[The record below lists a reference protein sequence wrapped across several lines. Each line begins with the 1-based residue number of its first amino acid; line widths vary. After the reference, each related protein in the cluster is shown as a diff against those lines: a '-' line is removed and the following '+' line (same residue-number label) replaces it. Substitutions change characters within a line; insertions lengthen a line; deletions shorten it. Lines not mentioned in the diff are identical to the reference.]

1 MLKTLH
7 IENIAVIECAD
18 VEFSAGLSVLTGET
32 GAGKSIIIDSLN
44 AVLGN
49 RVSRE
54 LVRSGAERASVT
66 ASFESSEAERW
77 CADNEIDADD
87 GEIILQRRIT
97 ADGKTSG
104 RVNGVPV
111 TAAQLRELGALLL
124 DIHGQN
130 DGRQLL
136 DERRHLAY
144 LDAFGECGEAF
155 SAYREAYD
163 AYRALV
169 RETDRLSMDETEKQ
183 RLEESLR
190 YRIVELSK
198 AEIRPGEEA
207 ELTERRDLLRN
218 SEKLTEHISAALSA
232 LYDSDGSAVAQCGEA
247 EYNVSRASAW
257 SADLSETE
265 EIIRDARLALEDA
278 SERLREKQQLLD
290 FSPEEYDRL
299 EERLSQLRRLEKKYA
314 ADEEGLAALLSD
326 SQRQLDELEYAGD
339 RLEQLKKEMAKAYA
353 LAEKR
358 AQALSGVRKAAA
370 ARLEERVVGE
380 LRDLSMPSVRFKVR
394 IEFQTG
400 KNALTTSGADEV
412 SFVMSANAG
421 EALGPI
427 SRIASGGELSRIML
441 ALKNVFAEK
450 DGVDALIFDEI
461 DTGVSGVAA
470 QRVAEKLASLG
481 RTKQVLCVTH
491 LPQIAAM
498 AQQQYL
504 VEKSER
510 SGRTYTNIRLLDR
523 EGRRYELARLSG
535 GDMITDTQL
544 AGAEELLSRDERFRA
559 SLPEVIYPHCPGKE

>member
-169 RETDRLSMDETEKQ
+169 RETERLSMDETEKQ

-190 YRIVELSK
+190 YRIAELSK

-218 SEKLTEHISAALSA
+218 SEKLTDHISAALSA

-314 ADEEGLAALLSD
+314 ADEEGLTALLSD

-339 RLEQLKKEMAKAYA
+339 RLEQLEKEMAKAYA

-380 LRDLSMPSVRFKVR
+380 LRDLSMPSVRFEVR

-544 AGAEELLSRDERFRA
+544 AGAEELLSRDERFRT
-559 SLPEVIYPHCPGKE
+559 SLS